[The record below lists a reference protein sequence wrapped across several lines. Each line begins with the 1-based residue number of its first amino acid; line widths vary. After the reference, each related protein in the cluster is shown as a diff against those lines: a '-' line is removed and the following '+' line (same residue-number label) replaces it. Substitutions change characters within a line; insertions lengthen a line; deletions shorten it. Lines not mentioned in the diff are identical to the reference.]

1 MVIKKRSFTQRVKTE
16 IILNWPHNKNHIK
29 KELMLLIN
37 LNNNIIFDNQKNF
50 LTMEMENTHS
60 VNYFLKL
67 YDLLFDVK
75 KNPHLLKKDMRK
87 KQLVVFLK
95 ENFLSYLN
103 QSDFLNLLSKK
114 SNFFLVMKICFLL
127 FGNIS
132 SPQTN
137 FYHLEFVFHDFK
149 RAQTIISIMEKK
161 FNAKLTKR
169 RKMWIIYIKKAEHIS
184 NFLRFLNANSSLL
197 EFENVRIERDFL
209 NSINR
214 IHNMDLANLEKTI
227 KASARV
233 NNMIKQI
240 YQSPFWSK
248 LGLKQQRICL
258 IRLKNP
264 NFTLQ
269 DICDFYNQKYN
280 DIISK
285 SMVNH
290 TFRKIKEN
298 QIYKNEKK

>member
-16 IILNWPHNKNHIK
+16 IILNWPHCQNQIK

-37 LNNNIIFDNQKNF
+37 LSNNINFDNKKNF

-60 VNYFLKL
+60 ANYFLKL

-75 KNPHLLKKDMRK
+75 KNPHLLKKDPFK
-87 KQLVVFLK
+87 KQLVVFLE
-95 ENFLSYLN
+95 ENFLSYINKISL
-103 QSDFLNLLSKK
+103 SSFLKK
-114 SNFFLVMKICFLL
+114 QDNFFLVAKICFLL
-127 FGNIS
+127 FGNIN

-149 RAQTIISIMEKK
+149 KAQSLILIMEKK
-161 FNAKLTKR
+161 FSAKLTKR

-227 KASARV
+227 KASSRV
-233 NNMIKQI
+233 NSMIQQI
-240 YQSPFWSK
+240 YQTPFWSK